1 MVNMKC
7 ELCGS
12 IWTKDDS
19 YRGMEI
25 KCPNCQ
31 GACKCMI
38 SDEEKQECFECSVCG
53 LICPPGSV
61 KCPACGGEV
70 VKQVNA
76 DVKNPYS
83 DGSED
88 STNSFWE
95 NFFWGVIFPWPTLIL
110 GLFSIFNLGIRNKR
124 SMSIGFICGAAC
136 WIVFGIVLCVVCNT
150 R

>member
-31 GACKCMI
+31 GACKCLI

-70 VKQVNA
+70 VVEEECAQDLKFAFRAVIERGLVSRCGLCYN
-76 DVKNPYS
+76 VLISNGHIG
-83 DGSED
+83 GS
-88 STNSFWE
+88 S
-95 NFFWGVIFPWPTLIL
+95 
-110 GLFSIFNLGIRNKR
+110 
-124 SMSIGFICGAAC
+124 
-136 WIVFGIVLCVVCNT
+136 
-150 R
+150 